1 MRTVALALLLSAWSA
16 PAQLPASGVL
26 SEADRRL
33 FSAEIARIERQLQA
47 APEKHT
53 LTYEMARTW
62 ATAKQWPEAII
73 WLRKS
78 AELKSGFDPS
88 RDRVFADLRGSREFE
103 EILAIMR
110 QATPAVSHSH
120 PAFRVTEGDLVPES
134 VAWDS
139 KGKYFYFGSM
149 KKGKVVRCRVSGECT
164 QFAAGLDVILGLKVH
179 GNRLWL
185 LNNSDRESSL
195 IQYDL
200 GTAQTR
206 QTYKVTG
213 AGHNFN
219 DLAIAPDG
227 EIYLTDTAAEA
238 VWHLAKGSTELA
250 RLPGRFPF
258 ANGIA
263 MSPDSRL
270 LYVST
275 YPDGLH
281 VVDLQTGASHTIAH
295 PVDLCLA
302 TIDGLYFHRNTLIAI
317 QNASMSPRVIRM
329 RLTRDLRNID
339 RFSVL
344 ERRNSLFDGVT
355 TGVIAGSDF
364 FYMANIQDDKTTGF
378 TPITILKLRL

>member
-1 MRTVALALLLSAWSA
+1 MRAVALALLLGAWSA

-26 SEADRRL
+26 SEADRPL
-33 FSAEIARIERQLQA
+33 FSAEIARIEQRLQA
-47 APEKHT
+47 VTDKHT

-62 ATAKQWPEAII
+62 ATAKQWPEAID

-88 RDRVFADLRGSREFE
+88 RDRVFADLRGSPEFE
-103 EILAIMR
+103 ELLSAMR

-120 PAFRVTEGDLVPES
+120 PAFYVSEGDLVPES

-149 KKGKVVRCRVSGECT
+149 KKGKVVRCRVSGDCT
-164 QFAAGLDVILGLKVH
+164 QFAAGLDVVLGLKVH

-195 IQYDL
+195 VQYDL
-200 GTAQTR
+200 GTARIR
-206 QTYKVTG
+206 QAYKVTG

-227 EIYLTDTAAEA
+227 EIYLTDTAAGA
-238 VWHLAKGSTELA
+238 IWHLAKGSAELA
-250 RLPGRFPF
+250 RLPGQFPF

-275 YPDGLH
+275 FPDGLH
-281 VVDLQTGASHTIAH
+281 VVDLQTGFSSTIAH
-295 PVDLCLA
+295 PADLCLA
-302 TIDGLYFHRNTLIAI
+302 AIDGLYFHRDTLIAI
-317 QNASMSPRVIRM
+317 QNAFMSPRVISLH
-329 RLTRDLRNID
+329 LTRDLHAID
-339 RFSVL
+339 RFRVL
-344 ERRNSLFDGVT
+344 EHRNPLFEGIT

-364 FYMANIQDDKTTGF
+364 FYMANIQDDKLAGF
-378 TPITILKLRL
+378 TPLTILKLGL